1 MSTKTTF
8 TSHQLGDT
16 NLTNRIVMAPMTR
29 TRAIGNKANPLIA
42 AYYAQRASAGLIV
55 SEGIS
60 PSPNGLG
67 YARMPGI
74 FSGEQ
79 IDSWKQVTRG
89 IHAKGGKIFA
99 QLMHAGRIGHP
110 LNLPVGAR
118 LVAPSSKTAAGQMYT
133 DQEGMKDHPVPQTLT
148 AEQIQETK
156 AEFVQAAKNAIE
168 AGFDGVEFHGAN
180 GYLIEQFLSPHTN
193 DRTDNYGGSIENR
206 SRFLLEA
213 VQAAADAIGKDKVG
227 IRLSPYGVY
236 NDMPHYP
243 EIDATYAYLAAEL
256 NKIGIVYIHVVD
268 HSAGGAPEVPLVIKK
283 AIRDNFKGT
292 LILAGGYTLSQAE
305 EDLSSG
311 LADLVA
317 FGKPFIGNP
326 DLVER
331 MKKNFPLNIKL
342 DASTFYA
349 SGAKGYT
356 DYPLFEEELVNA

>member
-8 TSHQLGDT
+8 THYPLGNI

-74 FSGEQ
+74 FSDDQ
-79 IDSWKQVTRG
+79 VQSWKQVTRG
-89 IHAKGGKIFA
+89 VHEKGGKIFA

-118 LVAPSSKTAAGQMYT
+118 LVAPSSKAAPGQMYT
-133 DQEGMKDHPVPQTLT
+133 EQEGMKDHPVPQTLSL
-148 AEQIQETK
+148 EQIQETK

-193 DRTDNYGGSIENR
+193 DRTDGYGGNIQNR
-206 SRFLLEA
+206 SRFLLEV

-243 EIDATYAYLAAEL
+243 EIDATYAYLAEEL
-256 NKIGIVYIHVVD
+256 NKIGIVYIHLVD
-268 HSAGGAPEVPLVIKK
+268 HSAGGAPEVPLAIKK
-283 AIRDNFKGT
+283 TIREKFKGT
-292 LILAGGYTLSQAE
+292 LILAGGYTASRAE

-311 LADLVA
+311 LADLIA
-317 FGKPFIGNP
+317 FGKPFIANP

-331 MKKNFPLNIKL
+331 MQRNFPLNIKL

-349 SGAKGYT
+349 AGAKGYT
-356 DYPLFEEELVNA
+356 DYPVFEEELVNA